1 MVNTLNSENINLVK
15 IYHFLKKQKHKGK
28 YFSIIHENIKLSHL
42 QIRLQLTFHKIG
54 NYLVLLSKERFS
66 NAFKR
71 LMYWRNIS

>member
-15 IYHFLKKQKHKGK
+15 IYHFLKNKCKGK
-28 YFSIIHENIKLSHL
+28 YFSINHENIKLSHL
-42 QIRLQLTFHKIG
+42 QIILQLTFHKIG
-54 NYLVLLSKERFS
+54 NYLVLLSPERFS